1 MAVKA
6 KTSKQPVT
14 ILRRYTS
21 LAALL
26 ALLQDKKLTL
36 LSPGLW
42 EDRNDAFYM
51 GEYKTKKRLQTLLA
65 LCFTESDET
74 YHHWRVFS
82 QGMDGVCL
90 EFDRER
96 LLAAFANNPHI
107 RSGSVEYYELRKLGK
122 APPTIEELPFSKR
135 FPYQDEKEFRIVYV
149 DNEDMLSFK
158 EFDIDLAAIT
168 RINLSPWMPEPL
180 SDSVKATIRSIEQI
194 APNHIALYNERKIEK
209 EFLDKQDLML
219 ISIDSWRKA
228 LETQSIWLSNTPS
241 ALIIKP

>member
-74 YHHWRVFS
+74 YHHWRVFTHGS
-82 QGMDGVCL
+82 DGVCIH
-90 EFDRER
+90 FKREA
-96 LLAAFANNPHI
+96 LLAALPIGHQLIAGP
-107 RSGSVEYYELRKLGK
+107 VTYRKINDLPRLK
-122 APPTIEELPFSKR
+122 PRLEQLPFLKR
-135 FPYQDEKEFRIVYV
+135 QPYSDECEFRLVY
-149 DNEDMLSFK
+149 EDKKTEMETKGFALSVRT
-158 EFDIDLAAIT
+158 IARVTLNPWLSPPLAAA
-168 RINLSPWMPEPL
+168 
-180 SDSVKATIRSIEQI
+180 VKRAIKSTPGCATLKVYQTTLLE
-194 APNHIALYNERKIEK
+194 NETWKK
-209 EFLDKQDLML
+209 A
-219 ISIDSWRKA
+219 A
-228 LETQSIWLSNTPS
+228 LEV
-241 ALIIKP
+241 